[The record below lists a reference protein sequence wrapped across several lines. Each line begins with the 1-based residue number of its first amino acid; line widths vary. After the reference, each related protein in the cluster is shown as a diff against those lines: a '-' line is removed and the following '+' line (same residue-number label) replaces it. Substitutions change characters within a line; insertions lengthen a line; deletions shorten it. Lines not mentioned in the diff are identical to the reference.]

1 MSGLI
6 DATQVMNFTNAATAH
21 SVILDLADCDLLSVG
36 ITVTA
41 ASGSNTLSLDES
53 VDGVNFV
60 EVATLT
66 ITSPGTT
73 IWHVYPV
80 FSQYK
85 KILYTPGSGAA
96 SFSVRLNIHT
106 HTIETSGVGIR
117 NRIVGTT

>member
-6 DATQVMNFTNAATAH
+6 DATQIMNFTNAAVGH
-21 SVILDLADCDLLSVG
+21 SVVLDLADCDLLSIA
-36 ITVTA
+36 ITVSSAT
-41 ASGSNTLSLDES
+41 GSNILSLGES
-53 VDGVNFV
+53 VDGINFV

-66 ITSPGTT
+66 ITTPGTT

-96 SFSVRLNIHT
+96 SFTVRINIHT
-106 HTIETSGVGIR
+106 HTIETAGVGIR
-117 NRIVGTT
+117 NRVIGTT